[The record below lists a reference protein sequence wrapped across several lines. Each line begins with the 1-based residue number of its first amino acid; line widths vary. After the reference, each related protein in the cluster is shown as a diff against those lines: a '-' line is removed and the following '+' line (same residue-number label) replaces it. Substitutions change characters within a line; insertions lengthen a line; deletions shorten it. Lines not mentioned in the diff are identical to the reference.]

1 MAKGKAIRLL
11 MMRFRC
17 RWASVIGWPSMID
30 QFMAGIMV
38 LERAMAMARR
48 MMVLATPQRPYFT
61 NCTKTGVLWV

>member
-1 MAKGKAIRLL
+1 
-11 MMRFRC
+11 
-17 RWASVIGWPSMID
+17 VIGWPSRID